1 MRIQYWSDYACPY
14 CYIGETNLRHALDE
28 LGVSYVFEMKAFE
41 LNPYAKKSAGGDIV
55 AMFAAKYQLN
65 LEDAQKRVDS
75 INEMARAAGL
85 EFDYAKVFHT
95 NTFDAHRLTKM
106 AMAKGGSAMADQ
118 MAERLYKAYFAE
130 GVDVGDQEVLVKL
143 GNEVGLDPAD
153 IRAMLEGKD
162 YSEQVSLDERQAQMN
177 RISSVP
183 CFVIEDTVAIPG
195 AMPKEQFMEVIKK
208 YFPETNQVAI

>member
-28 LGVSYVFEMKAFE
+28 LGVNYVFEMKAFE

-106 AMAKGGSAMADQ
+106 AMAKGGTAMADQ

-130 GVDVGDQEVLVKL
+130 GLDVGDAELLVKL
-143 GNEVGLDPAD
+143 GTEAGLDAAD
-153 IRAMLEGKD
+153 IKAMLEGKD
-162 YSEQVSLDERQAQMN
+162 YSDQVSMDERQAQMN

-183 CFVIEDTVAIPG
+183 CFIIEDTVAVPG

>member
-1 MRIQYWSDYACPY
+1 MKIRYWSDYACPY

-28 LGVSYVFEMKAFE
+28 LGVNYEFEMKAFE

-55 AMFAAKYQLN
+55 AMFAAKYQLS
-65 LEDAQKRVDS
+65 LEDAKKRVDS

-106 AMAKGGSAMADQ
+106 AMGKGGTAMADK

-153 IRAMLEGKD
+153 IRNMLDGKD
-162 YSEQVSLDERQAQMN
+162 FSEQVSLDERQAQMN

-183 CFVIEDTVAIPG
+183 CFVIEETVAIPG
-195 AMPKEQFMEVIKK
+195 AMPKEQFIEVIKK

>member
-1 MRIQYWSDYACPY
+1 
-14 CYIGETNLRHALDE
+14 
-28 LGVSYVFEMKAFE
+28 
-41 LNPYAKKSAGGDIV
+41 
-55 AMFAAKYQLN
+55 
-65 LEDAQKRVDS
+65 
-75 INEMARAAGL
+75 
-85 EFDYAKVFHT
+85 
-95 NTFDAHRLTKM
+95 
-106 AMAKGGSAMADQ
+106 MADQ

-143 GNEVGLDPAD
+143 GTEAGLDAAD

-183 CFVIEDTVAIPG
+183 CFIIEDTVSVPG

>member
-1 MRIQYWSDYACPY
+1 MKIQYWSDYACPY

-28 LGVSYVFEMKAFE
+28 LGVNYEFEMKAFE

-143 GNEVGLDPAD
+143 GTEAGLDAAD

-162 YSEQVSLDERQAQMN
+162 YSDQVSLDERQAQMN

-195 AMPKEQFMEVIKK
+195 AMPKEQFVEVIKK

>member
-1 MRIQYWSDYACPY
+1 MKIRYWSDYACPY

-28 LGVSYVFEMKAFE
+28 LGVNYEFEMKAFE
-41 LNPYAKKSAGGDIV
+41 LDPYAKKSAGGDIV

-75 INEMARAAGL
+75 MNEMARAAGL

-106 AMAKGGSAMADQ
+106 AMEKGGAAMADQ

-130 GVDVGDQEVLVKL
+130 GSDVGDQEVLVKL

-153 IRAMLEGKD
+153 IRSMLDGKD
-162 YSEQVSLDERQAQMN
+162 FSEQVSLDERQAQIN
-177 RISSVP
+177 RIGSVP
-183 CFVIEDTVAIPG
+183 YFVIEETLAIPG

>member
-106 AMAKGGSAMADQ
+106 AMEKGGTAMADQ

-143 GNEVGLDPAD
+143 GTEAGLDAAD

-162 YSEQVSLDERQAQMN
+162 YSDQVSLDERQAQMN

-183 CFVIEDTVAIPG
+183 CFIIEDTVAVPG
-195 AMPKEQFMEVIKK
+195 AMPKGQFMEVIKK
-208 YFPETNQVAI
+208 YFLETNQVAI

>member
-1 MRIQYWSDYACPY
+1 MKIQYWSDYACPY

-28 LGVSYVFEMKAFE
+28 LGVNYEFEMKAFE

-95 NTFDAHRLTKM
+95 NTFDAHRLTKL
-106 AMAKGGSAMADQ
+106 AMAKGGTAMADK

-153 IRAMLEGKD
+153 IRSMLDGKD
-162 YSEQVSLDERQAQMN
+162 FSEQVSLDERQAQMN

-195 AMPKEQFMEVIKK
+195 AMPKEQFIEVIKK

>member
-28 LGVSYVFEMKAFE
+28 LGVNYEFEMKAFE
-41 LNPYAKKSAGGDIV
+41 LNPYAKKIAGGDIV

-65 LEDAQKRVDS
+65 LEDAKKRVDS

-106 AMAKGGSAMADQ
+106 AMEKGGAAMADK

-130 GVDVGDQEVLVKL
+130 GADVGDQEVLVKL

-153 IRAMLEGKD
+153 IRSMLDGKD
-162 YSEQVSLDERQAQMN
+162 FSDQVSLDERQAQMN

-183 CFVIEDTVAIPG
+183 CFVIEDTVAVPG